1 MRQGAARMVD
11 VLNRSVERALTILK
25 CYGAEDR
32 GLSLAEISRRTG
44 IHKATALRLL
54 ATLESHGMIARVPTG
69 GFALGAEVL
78 RLGTL
83 FADGLEVAP
92 IVRPILRRLV
102 EATGESASLFVKE
115 GDFRRCLVREETSR
129 TIREHVRVG
138 DLLPLP
144 MGAFG
149 RVIEAFGGPD
159 PLVPVE
165 IPIVTRAERVPGLAS
180 IATPV
185 WQSGSHFC
193 GAVGISMP
201 LFRVSEDAINA
212 AVRLV
217 RDAGEELTR
226 LLGGT
231 HTRLAVPVA
240 DTR

>member
-1 MRQGAARMVD
+1 MVD

-32 GLSLAEISRRTG
+32 GLTLAEISRRTG

-54 ATLESHGMIARVPTG
+54 ATLESHGMIARAPSGAFT
-69 GFALGAEVL
+69 LGAEVL

-83 FADGLEVAP
+83 FADALEVAP
-92 IVRPILRRLV
+92 IVRPILQRLV
-102 EATGESASLFVKE
+102 QATGESASLFVKE
-115 GDFRRCLVREETSR
+115 GNFRRCLVREETRS

-149 RVIEAFGGPD
+149 RVIEAFGGAEPQE
-159 PLVPVE
+159 PVA
-165 IPIVTRAERVPGLAS
+165 IPIVTRAERVPDLAS

-193 GAVGISMP
+193 GAVGISIP
-201 LFRVSEDAINA
+201 LFRASDEAIGS

-231 HTRLAVPVA
+231 HSRLAVPAA
-240 DTR
+240 DT

>member
-1 MRQGAARMVD
+1 MVD
-11 VLNRSVERALTILK
+11 VLNRSVERALSILK

-32 GLSLAEISRRTG
+32 GLTLAEISRRTG

-54 ATLESHGMIARVPTG
+54 ATLESQGMIARAPTG
-69 GFALGAEVL
+69 AFSLGAELL

-102 EATGESASLFVKE
+102 EATGESSSLFVKE

-149 RVIEAFGGPD
+149 RVIEAFGGPE
-159 PLVPVE
+159 LSAPVK

-185 WQSGSHFC
+185 WQSGSNFC
-193 GAVGISMP
+193 GAVGISIP
-201 LFRVSEDAINA
+201 LFRASNEAVDA
-212 AVRLV
+212 AVILV

-226 LLGGT
+226 LLGGK
-231 HTRLAVPVA
+231 HPHLAVPVV
-240 DTR
+240 DGQ